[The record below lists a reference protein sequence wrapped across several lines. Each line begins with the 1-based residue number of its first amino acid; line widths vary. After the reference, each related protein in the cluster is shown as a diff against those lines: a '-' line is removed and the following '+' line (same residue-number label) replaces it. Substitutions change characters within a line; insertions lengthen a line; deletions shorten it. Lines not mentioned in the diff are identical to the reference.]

1 MSELTSQTNSYAR
14 DSALSTAPTSQQ
26 TSFLQT
32 PKPAIP
38 KRLILCCD
46 GTWMDSLGKGRYVT
60 SNPRKDPR
68 SPMVASSPPP
78 T

>member
-1 MSELTSQTNSYAR
+1 MSELTSQTNSHTR
-14 DSALSTAPTSQQ
+14 DSALSTAPTSQ

-60 SNPRKDPR
+60 SCLLIKGF
-68 SPMVASSPPP
+68 SLTMTASSLPPM
-78 T
+78 